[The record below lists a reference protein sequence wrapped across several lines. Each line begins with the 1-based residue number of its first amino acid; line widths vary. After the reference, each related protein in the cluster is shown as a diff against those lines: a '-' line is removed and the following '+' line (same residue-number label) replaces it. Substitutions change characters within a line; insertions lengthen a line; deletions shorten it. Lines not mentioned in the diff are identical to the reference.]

1 MIEGHG
7 DDLYRYN
14 SQVRINFSSNIC
26 QQTDHTALKAH
37 LANHLDLVNHYPE
50 PQPRKLE
57 EQLAEYHDI
66 PAECVM
72 VTSGV
77 TEAIYLIAQMTRG
90 GMSVI
95 PQPTFSEYADACR
108 LNEHIITYEYEN
120 DQKLL
125 PTRRIYWL
133 CNPNNPTGSVMT
145 EGIIDHLVAT
155 NPIHLFVV
163 DQSYEGYTA
172 ARLVDVK
179 QVMRYPNLILLHS
192 LSKRYAVPGMRVG
205 YVTAH
210 PEILRHLRQYQ
221 RPWSVGALAIEGA
234 RFLIAQDK
242 PAISD
247 LEGLLKETAR
257 LRDALRALPGISVC
271 DTDSTFMLCMI
282 EQASSLQLK
291 NWLIDHEG
299 ILIRNCSNFANLSP
313 HHFRI
318 ATQSAEENNALISA
332 LHRFLNE

>member
-108 LNEHIITYEYEN
+108 LNEHIISYEYES

-133 CNPNNPTGSVMT
+133 CNPNNPTGGVMT
-145 EGIIDHLVAT
+145 EGIIDHLIALSL
-155 NPIHLFVV
+155 IH
-163 DQSYEGYTA
+163 
-172 ARLVDVK
+172 
-179 QVMRYPNLILLHS
+179 I
-192 LSKRYAVPGMRVG
+192 
-205 YVTAH
+205 
-210 PEILRHLRQYQ
+210 
-221 RPWSVGALAIEGA
+221 
-234 RFLIAQDK
+234 
-242 PAISD
+242 
-247 LEGLLKETAR
+247 
-257 LRDALRALPGISVC
+257 
-271 DTDSTFMLCMI
+271 
-282 EQASSLQLK
+282 
-291 NWLIDHEG
+291 
-299 ILIRNCSNFANLSP
+299 
-313 HHFRI
+313 
-318 ATQSAEENNALISA
+318 
-332 LHRFLNE
+332 